1 MDLTYMAD
9 AISADYLYVMQSA
22 DTPSRENYSIE
33 LIKVIHSRETVMKL
47 KQFSR
52 AFSLVT
58 LVVFL
63 VQMSHP
69 AHAQSASVTNA
80 SASDSLEAANKAIA
94 RAFYE
99 DLWFTNHTDRYSE
112 YVADEYV
119 VHDIGDRKGVVEQA
133 IEQKNIADFFHSNGN
148 MTGSIDYQIAE
159 GDLVATRWQ
168 WKMEPTSIPFRMM
181 GGSNQIPIINVFR
194 FENGKIVE
202 IWNHRHDIDTGQG
215 NFALLKGL
223 AIGLLIALVGWIW
236 AIVQWRR
243 RRAA

>member
-1 MDLTYMAD
+1 
-9 AISADYLYVMQSA
+9 
-22 DTPSRENYSIE
+22 
-33 LIKVIHSRETVMKL
+33 MKL
-47 KQFSR
+47 KRFSR
-52 AFSLVT
+52 ALCLVT

-63 VQMSHP
+63 VQFSHP
-69 AHAQSASVTNA
+69 ADAQTA
-80 SASDSLEAANKAIA
+80 SATKASESDSLEAANKAIA

-99 DLWFTNHTDRYSE
+99 DLWFTNNTDRYSE
-112 YVADEYV
+112 YVADEYT
-119 VHDIGDRKGVVEQA
+119 VHDTGDRKGVVEQA

-168 WKMEPTSIPFRMM
+168 WKMEPTSFLFKIM

-215 NFALLKGL
+215 NFAFIKGL
-223 AIGLLIALVGWIW
+223 GIGLLIALIGWVW
-236 AIVQWRR
+236 AIVQWRS
-243 RRAA
+243 RRAE